1 MDCHT
6 PEAGQRFSSANN
18 RPEEGMWGR
27 IAIPRKLDKDFL
39 QLTTDQKKACGEG
52 LPYPGSW
59 TKIFFS

>member
-1 MDCHT
+1 
-6 PEAGQRFSSANN
+6 
-18 RPEEGMWGR
+18 MWGR

-59 TKIFFS
+59 TKILKIFFS